1 MLGRYSLVQPDGSR
15 REVSL
20 VEQDGHIALSIP
32 GQPPMVLLR
41 QDGSVFTVRG
51 QTATRVFFEMNGG
64 RVAGFILD
72 RGSRPLPARRI
83 P

>member
-15 REVSL
+15 RDISV
-20 VEQDGHIALSIP
+20 VEQEGHIAVSIP
-32 GQPPMVLLR
+32 GQQPMVLLR
-41 QDGSVFTVRG
+41 QDGPVFTVRG
-51 QTATRVFFEMNGG
+51 QPAARVLFEMSGG
-64 RVAGFILD
+64 RVTGFILD